1 MSPEPVFR
9 RPSAAGFL
17 PRRARFASAALVLA
31 ASGLVGLGG
40 CFSVADGLP
49 PPRDAFYY
57 PTGLVASP
65 GRTALYV
72 ANSDFDLQYNGGTV
86 LALDLVKLRGDTDK
100 LRQAILDAAQSSA
113 STADPMAAACKTVGV
128 GSNDNTTLYPGPCG
142 PVALAP
148 YLQDGKVATIGA
160 FATDAVIAVQPD
172 PCKDG
177 RGARLFVPVRGDPS
191 VTYFN
196 ITDDREIVCDGAPL
210 PASSPCGGA
219 ICLDCGAS
227 SAGGRCSRDFLVG
240 RDPSDSQREL
250 TLPVEPFGI
259 AVDDRGESIVVVHQT
274 EQTASLIV
282 NRWASEPAL
291 EHYLSSLPPGP
302 TDVASVPIP
311 RFVEENRET
320 NPIDYTPA
328 FGVSYRSSPVFDLL
342 RYNGDTGS
350 SPARPF
356 VTRAA
361 SVRIGTTASSADSR
375 GVAIDGTE
383 RRACEDACPT
393 GAVRNDCLRACVE
406 EHPLG
411 IYMANR
417 APAALVIGQIATKF
431 TEREGANGPEVTGA
445 FEEVSFHDSVP
456 LAFGSSRVK
465 MGQVIG
471 KDGKPA
477 WRVFAVAYDSS
488 FVFSYDPVARRVD
501 SIIKTGRGPH
511 ALAFDTERMR
521 DDAGNLVLDAEGNP
535 IWYST
540 MYVAHFTDS
549 YVGVVDLDMRNHATF
564 GEMYM
569 TLGKP
574 VPPKESQ

>member
-9 RPSAAGFL
+9 RPSAAGLL

-40 CFSVADGLP
+40 CFAVAEGVP
-49 PPRDAFYY
+49 PPLDAFYY
-57 PTGLVASP
+57 PTGLVVSP

-86 LALDLVKLRGDTDK
+86 LALDLVKLRADTDK
-100 LRQAILDAAQSSA
+100 LRQAILDAAASSA
-113 STADPMAAACKTVGV
+113 SSGDPTAEACRTLGV
-128 GSNDNTTLYPGPCG
+128 GRNDNTTLYPGPCA
-142 PVALAP
+142 PVDLAP
-148 YLQDGKVATIGA
+148 YRQGGKAVTIGA
-160 FATDAVIAVQPD
+160 FASDAVIAVKPN
-172 PCKDG
+172 PCADG

-191 VTYFN
+191 VTYFD
-196 ITDDREIVCDGAPL
+196 ITDDREITCNGAPL
-210 PASSPCGGA
+210 PAESPCGGA
-219 ICLDCGAS
+219 ICLECGATS
-227 SAGGRCSRDFLVG
+227 SGGRCSRDFLVG

-259 AVDDRGESIVVVHQT
+259 AVDERGESIVVVHQT

-291 EHYLSSLPPGP
+291 EHYLTGLPPGP
-302 TDVASVPIP
+302 TDVAAVPIA
-311 RFVEENRET
+311 RLIEENRGT
-320 NPIDYTPA
+320 IDYTPA
-328 FGVSYRSSPVFDLL
+328 FGVSYRSSAVFDVL
-342 RYNGDTGS
+342 RYNDDSGS

-356 VTRAA
+356 LTRSA
-361 SVRIGTTASSADSR
+361 SVRIGTTASSTDSR

-393 GAVRNDCLRACVE
+393 GAVRNSCLRACAE
-406 EHPLG
+406 DNPLG
-411 IYMANR
+411 VYMANR
-417 APAALVIGQIATKF
+417 APAALVVGRIETKF
-431 TEREGANGPEVTGA
+431 TEREGPNGPEVTGA
-445 FEEVSFHDSVP
+445 FEEVSFHDAVP

-465 MGQVIG
+465 MGRVIG
-471 KDGKPA
+471 PDGRPA
-477 WRVFAVAYDSS
+477 WRVFALAYDSA
-488 FVFSYDPVARRVD
+488 FVFSYDPVSRRVD
-501 SIIKTGRGPH
+501 NVIKTGRGPH
-511 ALAFDTERMR
+511 ALTFDTERVR
-521 DDAGNLVLDAEGNP
+521 DEAGNLVLDAQGNP

-540 MYVAHFTDS
+540 MYIAHFTDS

-564 GEMYM
+564 GAMYM